1 MFPVLFEINIF
12 VIHTYGFFIAL
23 AFLCAIF
30 ISKREAKIVGE
41 DPEKIGDMIFWV
53 LIAAIIGSRLFYVV
67 IYRDKYFPG
76 NFWDVFKIWEGG
88 LVFYGGFIGAVVV
101 AIWFLNKNKMRIWKA
116 GDIVTPAIPFGHFL
130 GRLGCFSAGCCHGKE
145 CTLPW
150 AVVYSHP
157 ETLAPTGVPV
167 HPTQLYE
174 SFCNLLIFAFI
185 MYYKRYKK
193 FDGQVFW
200 TYVIIYAIT
209 RSIIEMFRGDFRGA
223 EILGILSTSQS
234 IACVLFA
241 IAVAMLVI
249 LKKRSDNEANSD
261 LKAG

>member
-1 MFPVLFEINIF
+1 MYPVLFEVNIL

-30 ISKREAKIVGE
+30 ISKREAALVGA
-41 DPEKIGDMIFWV
+41 DSQKIGDLIFWI
-53 LIAAIIGSRLFYVV
+53 LIAAIVGSRLFYVV
-67 IYRDKYFPG
+67 IYREKYFPG
-76 NFWDVFKIWEGG
+76 NFFDVFKIWEGG

-101 AIWFLNKNKMRIWKA
+101 AIWFLTRNKMRVWRA
-116 GDIVTPAIPFGHFL
+116 GDIITPAIPFGHFL

-150 AVVYSHP
+150 AVVFTHP
-157 ETLAPTGVPV
+157 QTLAEKGVSV

-174 SFCNLLIFAFI
+174 SFANLIIFSLI
-185 MYYKRYKK
+185 MYFKRYKK

-241 IAVAMLVI
+241 IAVAMLII
-249 LKKRSDNEANSD
+249 LKIRSDNEN
-261 LKAG
+261 KGEQKPV